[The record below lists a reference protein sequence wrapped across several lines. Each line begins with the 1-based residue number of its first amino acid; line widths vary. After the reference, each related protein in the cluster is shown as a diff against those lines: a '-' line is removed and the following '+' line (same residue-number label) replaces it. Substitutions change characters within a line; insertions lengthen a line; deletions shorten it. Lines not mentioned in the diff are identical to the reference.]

1 MATSTKLKTARKY
14 LAREAYTTTFLAK
27 LSFADAEMAFKKV
40 MGDLDAEPDEV
51 LEMDAIQH
59 MTKLYEAQKDALLR
73 VRRQETKELLMVHM
87 AVLKHVLVDPDA
99 GIPDEIT
106 SEIVKELD
114 GEELTTSINSLLKVQ
129 DQRRKLLMS

>member
-1 MATSTKLKTARKY
+1 LATSTLKTARKY
-14 LAREAYTTTFLAK
+14 LARSAYTTTFLAK
-27 LSFADAEMAFKKV
+27 LSFTDAEMAFKKV
-40 MGDLDAEPDEV
+40 MGDLNAEPDEV

-73 VRRQETKELLMVHM
+73 LRRQETKELLMVHM

-129 DQRRKLLMS
+129 DQRRKLLLS

>member
-1 MATSTKLKTARKY
+1 MATSTLKTARKY
-14 LAREAYTTTFLAK
+14 LARSAYTTTFLAK
-27 LSFADAEMAFKKV
+27 LSFTDAEMAFKKV
-40 MGDLDAEPDEV
+40 MGDLNAEPDEV

-73 VRRQETKELLMVHM
+73 LRRQETKELLMVHM

-129 DQRRKLLMS
+129 DQRRKLLLS